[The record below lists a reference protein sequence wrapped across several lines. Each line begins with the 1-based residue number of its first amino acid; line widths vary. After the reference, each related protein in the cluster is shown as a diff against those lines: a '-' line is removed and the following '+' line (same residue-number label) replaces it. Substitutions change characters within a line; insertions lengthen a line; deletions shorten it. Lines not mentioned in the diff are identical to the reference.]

1 MGLWAGQDFRD
12 LMLHLEQQSVSI
24 LSPWSSMQPK
34 RLRKV
39 EKDPLP
45 KQKVRVLTCQMK
57 TLTMSLSWKV
67 KKVIKKLSKK
77 PKKTL
82 LKNQKNHQLAK
93 NNNQKNRQKVAGNL
107 AKKPKPLNSP
117 RKKPLKQ
124 PKQLR
129 QKLKKQQH
137 LEARVRILC
146 QAVLLAVLGVQI
158 VAKKLPEKPLL
169 VGKAILLVN
178 Y

>member
-1 MGLWAGQDFRD
+1 
-12 LMLHLEQQSVSI
+12 MLHLEQQSVST

-34 RLRKV
+34 KLRKV

-45 KQKVRVLTCQMK
+45 NQKVKVLTCHMK

-82 LKNQKNHQLAK
+82 LKNQKNQKNHQLAK
-93 NNNQKNRQKVAGNL
+93 RNNQKNHRKAVVAGKPVKKQLKQPKNNQKSRQKVAGNL

-117 RKKPLKQ
+117 RKKLLKQ
-124 PKQLR
+124 P
-129 QKLKKQQH
+129 
-137 LEARVRILC
+137 
-146 QAVLLAVLGVQI
+146 
-158 VAKKLPEKPLL
+158 
-169 VGKAILLVN
+169 
-178 Y
+178 